1 MTAILN
7 LNTKEL
13 NFLKDYILTK
23 LLKKTSNVFEIL
35 LNESVNYRIRKIDN
49 LNFSE
54 FENLITPSDEKT
66 QLYAVYVKCDGD
78 IHLELLYTFHRI
90 DAEKIASK
98 LLGKKITT
106 FSQLEKSTLT
116 EIGNILSGSLF
127 NVISNSKDFEI
138 NSSVPGFADENLM
151 ALLDTLMINFA
162 DVGDSVCNRRLSLVF
177 ERCRNSHRRES
188 LQRVVF
194 RRSPSSHH
202 SPGSLCRS

>member
-13 NFLKDYILTK
+13 NFLKDYISTK

-162 DVGDSVCNRRLSLVF
+162 DVGDSVMSIDVEFRT
-177 ERCRNSHRRES
+177 ES
-188 LQRVVF
+188 GILLNILILLDHIEARKLIENK
-194 RRSPSSHH
+194 SDS
-202 SPGSLCRS
+202 

>member
-23 LLKKTSNVFEIL
+23 LLKKTSNVFETL

-162 DVGDSVCNRRLSLVF
+162 DVGDSVMSIDVEFRT
-177 ERCRNSHRRES
+177 ES
-188 LQRVVF
+188 GILLNILILLDHIEARKLIENK
-194 RRSPSSHH
+194 SD
-202 SPGSLCRS
+202 L

>member
-7 LNTKEL
+7 LNTTEL
-13 NFLKDYILTK
+13 NFLKDFMLTK
-23 LLKKTSNVFEIL
+23 LLKKTSNVFETL

-54 FENLITPSDEKT
+54 FENVISPLDKQT

-78 IHLELLYTFHRI
+78 IHLELLYTFHKI

-98 LLGKKITT
+98 LLGKKIAK

-127 NVISNSKDFEI
+127 NVISNSKNFEI

-162 DVGDSVCNRRLSLVF
+162 DVGDSVIYINVEF
-177 ERCRNSHRRES
+177 TTES
-188 LQRVVF
+188 GILLNILILLDHTEARKLIENK
-194 RRSPSSHH
+194 SD
-202 SPGSLCRS
+202 L

>member
-23 LLKKTSNVFEIL
+23 LLKKTSNVFETL

-98 LLGKKITT
+98 LLGKKITK

-162 DVGDSVCNRRLSLVF
+162 DVGDSVISVDVEF
-177 ERCRNSHRRES
+177 TTES
-188 LQRVVF
+188 GILLNILILLDHIEARKLIENK
-194 RRSPSSHH
+194 SD
-202 SPGSLCRS
+202 L

>member
-23 LLKKTSNVFEIL
+23 LLKKTSNVFETL

-78 IHLELLYTFHRI
+78 IHLELLYTFHRM

-162 DVGDSVCNRRLSLVF
+162 DVGDSVMSVDVEF
-177 ERCRNSHRRES
+177 TTES
-188 LQRVVF
+188 GILLNILILLDHIEARKLIENK
-194 RRSPSSHH
+194 SD
-202 SPGSLCRS
+202 L

>member
-23 LLKKTSNVFEIL
+23 LLKKTSNVFETL
-35 LNESVNYRIRKIDN
+35 LNESVNYRIRKINN

-54 FENLITPSDEKT
+54 FENLITPLDEKT

-162 DVGDSVCNRRLSLVF
+162 DVGDSVMSVDVEF
-177 ERCRNSHRRES
+177 TTES
-188 LQRVVF
+188 GILLNILILLDHIEARKLIENK
-194 RRSPSSHH
+194 SD
-202 SPGSLCRS
+202 L

>member
-23 LLKKTSNVFEIL
+23 LLKKTSNVFETL
-35 LNESVNYRIRKIDN
+35 LNESVNYRIRKINN

-162 DVGDSVCNRRLSLVF
+162 DVGDSVMSVDVEFRT
-177 ERCRNSHRRES
+177 ES
-188 LQRVVF
+188 GILLNILILLDHIEARKLIENK
-194 RRSPSSHH
+194 SD
-202 SPGSLCRS
+202 L